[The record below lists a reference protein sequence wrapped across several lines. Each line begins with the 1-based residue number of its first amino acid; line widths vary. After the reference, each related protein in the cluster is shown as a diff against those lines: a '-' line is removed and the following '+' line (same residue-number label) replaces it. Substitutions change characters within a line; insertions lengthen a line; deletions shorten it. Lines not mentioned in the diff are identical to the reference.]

1 MALVT
6 LIGGTYMAVR
16 LELYRVFL
24 EVAKQG
30 NISAAAQ
37 NLFISQSAVS
47 QSVKQLEEQL
57 QVRLFSRSTR
67 GVSLTSEGKL
77 LLEYVSHALGL
88 LQSGEEKIA
97 ASRQLLT
104 GELIIGASDTVTKTY
119 LLSRLEA
126 FHKDYPDIRI
136 RILNGTTSMVLDYLH
151 AGQVDIAFASE
162 APDETVYSVRH
173 CVDTHTI
180 FVAAPDY
187 LEFDKVYTMEEI
199 AALPLILLERKASSR
214 VYVERYFQ
222 DHGVQIH
229 PEIEL
234 GSHNLLISLARIGLG
249 VACVTEEFSLSGL
262 SRGVI
267 VPLKTDFEIPPRA
280 VTMCTLQG
288 VTPTSAAN
296 RFMDFITET
305 NRMAYDPGHSYH
317 FTNS

>member
-1 MALVT
+1 
-6 LIGGTYMAVR
+6 MAVR

-214 VYVERYFQ
+214 VYVERYFEE
-222 DHGVQIH
+222 HGVQIH

-317 FTNS
+317 FTNT

>member
-1 MALVT
+1 
-6 LIGGTYMAVR
+6 MAVK

-24 EVAKQG
+24 EVAQQG

-37 NLFISQSAVS
+37 RLFISQSAVS

-57 QVRLFSRSTR
+57 QVRLFSRSTK
-67 GVSLTSEGKL
+67 GVNLTSEGKL

-222 DHGVQIH
+222 EHGVQIH

-317 FTNS
+317 FTNT

>member
-1 MALVT
+1 
-6 LIGGTYMAVR
+6 MAVR

-222 DHGVQIH
+222 EHGVQIH

-305 NRMAYDPGHSYH
+305 TRMAYDPGHSYH